1 MGKPSGIQNT
11 LHSESSKTKKKHLSG
26 KLPWTII
33 VKKVLLKHIP
43 PFHLYIVCGDFKII
57 TSKLNNSAEAMT
69 HKARNIYYLLTPNL
83 EWAGQVI
90 RDNISAHNKN
100 SEDLQAVL

>member
-1 MGKPSGIQNT
+1 
-11 LHSESSKTKKKHLSG
+11 
-26 KLPWTII
+26 
-33 VKKVLLKHIP
+33 
-43 PFHLYIVCGDFKII
+43 
-57 TSKLNNSAEAMT
+57 MT
-69 HKARNIYYLLTPNL
+69 HKAWNIYSLLTPNL